1 MVNPLLSSPYGVYTC
16 SVGLSGKELA
26 QLRSNV
32 LRSEP
37 TEGQPSDLS
46 PAATTDRGVLGAG
59 APEAAPSPEARS
71 LRSDVDLL
79 RTEVLQ
85 LCAERSESEAPPTYD
100 SSLGC

>member
-1 MVNPLLSSPYGVYTC
+1 M
-16 SVGLSGKELA
+16 SGKELA
-26 QLRSNV
+26 RLRSNA
-32 LRSEP
+32 LRSDI

-59 APEAAPSPEARS
+59 APEARS

-85 LCAERSESEAPPTYD
+85 LCAERSESEAPPTYV

>member
-1 MVNPLLSSPYGVYTC
+1 M
-16 SVGLSGKELA
+16 SGKELA
-26 QLRSNV
+26 RFRSNALRSDI
-32 LRSEP
+32 

-85 LCAERSESEAPPTYD
+85 LCAERSESEAPPTYV

>member
-1 MVNPLLSSPYGVYTC
+1 MFNPLLSSPGMV
-16 SVGLSGKELA
+16 SIPVGLLGKELA
-26 QLRSNV
+26 RLRSNA

-46 PAATTDRGVLGAG
+46 PAATTDSGVLGAG
-59 APEAAPSPEARS
+59 AAEAAPSPEVRS

-85 LCAERSESEAPPTYD
+85 LRAERSESKAPPTYV
-100 SSLGC
+100 SSLDC